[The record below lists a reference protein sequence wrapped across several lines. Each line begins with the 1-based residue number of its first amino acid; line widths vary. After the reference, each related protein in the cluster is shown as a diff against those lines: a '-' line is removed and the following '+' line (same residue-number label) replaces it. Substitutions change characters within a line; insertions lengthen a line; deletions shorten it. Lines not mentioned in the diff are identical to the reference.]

1 MLPSPPKTTG
11 QNTLQ
16 INLETFYEHFEKALE
31 EGYAALFAGAGLSKS
46 SGFVDWKELLR
57 GIATD
62 LGLDVDRESDLV
74 ALAQYHVN
82 TNLSRARLNR
92 LLIEEFTKDAKLTE
106 NHRLIAGMPIKTV
119 WTTNYDQLLEQAY
132 REVGKRPDAKIN
144 QVDLATTIP
153 KRDVTIYKMHGDF
166 SQPQN
171 AVLTKEDYETYNEHR
186 ALFSEKLKGDLIE
199 KTFLFLGFSF
209 TDPNIDYILGRI
221 RALLGQNQ
229 REHYCIMRRPQ
240 KPKGG
245 GQAKA
250 RFEYEKTKL
259 ELRIADLKRYGIR
272 ALMVDEY
279 AEVTAI
285 LKELSRRSHRK
296 DIFVSGS
303 AHDFSPMDRERVDK
317 IARDIGQAIIRK
329 GYNLISGFGLGI
341 GGEVILGAMEEL
353 YTDDKSAIE
362 DRTMFRPFPQ
372 KPPRGM
378 TQRAFFTRYRE
389 EMIANAQFV
398 VFLSGNKLEPGTGK
412 TAIASGV
419 LEEFEI
425 AKRLGKYP
433 IPVGAT
439 GHAAHRIWE
448 EVNGSLDRFFPNGGV
463 KGYFQTLGNTG
474 TTNEK
479 IIEAIFAVVKRAIS
493 K

>member
-1 MLPSPPKTTG
+1 MLV
-11 QNTLQ
+11 
-16 INLETFYEHFEKALE
+16 NLETFYGHFEKALE
-31 EGYAALFAGAGLSKS
+31 EGYAALFAGADLSRP
-46 SGFVDWKELLR
+46 SGFVNRKELLR
-57 GIATD
+57 DIANE
-62 LGLDVDRESDLV
+62 LGLDVDRESD
-74 ALAQYHVN
+74 
-82 TNLSRARLNR
+82 
-92 LLIEEFTKDAKLTE
+92 IEEFTKDAKLTE
-106 NHRLIAGMPIKTV
+106 NHRLITVLPIKTV

-132 REVGKRPDAKIN
+132 RETRKRPDVKIK
-144 QVDLATTIP
+144 QDDLAVTIP

-240 KPKGG
+240 IPKEEGR
-245 GQAKA
+245 AKA
-250 RFEYEKTKL
+250 QFKYEKTKL
-259 ELRIADLKRYGIR
+259 DLRIADLKRYGIR
-272 ALMVDEY
+272 ALLVDDY

-303 AHDFSPMDRERVDK
+303 ASDFSPMGRERVEK
-317 IARDIGQAIIRK
+317 LAREIGQEIIRK
-329 GYNLISGFGLGI
+329 GHNLVSGIGLGI
-341 GGEVILGAMEEL
+341 GGVVILGAMEEL
-353 YTDDKSAIE
+353 YTDDKSE
-362 DRTMFRPFPQ
+362 FGDRTTLRPFPQ
-372 KPPRGM
+372 GPPRGM
-378 TQRAFFTRYRE
+378 TRETFWTRYRE
-389 EMIANAQFV
+389 DMIANAGFA
-398 VFLSGNKLEPGTGK
+398 VFLCGNKVDPSTGK
-412 TAIASGV
+412 TVIASGV
-419 LEEFEI
+419 MKEFEI
-425 AKRLGKYP
+425 TKRLNRYP

-439 GHAAHRIWE
+439 GNAARRIWE

-463 KGYFQTLGNTG
+463 KGHFQTLRDTKSS
-474 TTNEK
+474 NEE
-479 IIEAIFAVVKRAIS
+479 IVEAIFAIAKRVVS